1 MIKEFIER
9 IGQVIRKMLGREKIK
24 DAIGVEVAVS
34 DKMAN
39 GIDLWAKMYK
49 NEPPWKEKNIKLCGL
64 PAAIAG
70 EFARLVTL
78 ELKTEVTGNDFINE
92 EYQAVISDIRKYT
105 EYACAKGGLAMKPY
119 ASEGHIEVD
128 MVQADRF
135 FPTKFNSRG
144 EVTAAVFAESLTVG
158 KKVYTRLEY
167 HQHEGTMYHINNTAF
182 VKQDLDNVEVLGKE
196 VPLTAVPEW
205 ANLQE
210 EVTLKNVKMPLF
222 AYFKIPNANNV
233 DDTSPLGVSVYSRAI
248 NDIKEADNQWTRL
261 LWEFEGSE
269 LAIDADITLFKKD
282 DKGNYE
288 FPKGKDRLFRM
299 MDLDDNAE
307 KYKVF
312 APAIRDENLINGFNA
327 ILRRIEFNVGLAY
340 GTLSDP
346 NTVDKTAEE
355 IKASKQRSYST
366 VSDIQKS
373 LQTALEQLVYAMD
386 VMAQLS
392 GLSGRKKYEMI
403 GANNVTIKTAEGHD
417 GTDYIYS
424 PEAVELYGWICDKV
438 DFPDVNNPNTLLK
451 KAQEYLNKCIN
462 LTTTIELTAVD
473 LHKIDVEID
482 AIGLGDLI
490 PCVSTHHNLL
500 STPGDKSTYYLVNK
514 YEIDLENPSNT
525 KITLGKTLSTLSE
538 KTFSNEVTFEKSV
551 LIINNNVEKVRETA
565 SGANDKSDMAI
576 SIAQSKD
583 IEAITNLELDEIC
596 K

>member
-49 NEPPWKEKNIKLCGL
+49 NEPPWKEKNTKLCGL

-92 EYQAVISDIRKYT
+92 EYQAVVSDIRKYT

-144 EVTAAVFAESLTVG
+144 VTAAVFAESLTVG

-167 HQHEGTMYHINNTAF
+167 HQHEGTMYHINNKAF

-373 LQTALEQLVYAMD
+373 LQTALKQLVYAMD

-392 GLSGRKKYEMI
+392 GLSDRKKYEMSFDWDDSI
-403 GANNVTIKTAEGHD
+403 VTDREQDRKQDIQDVSMG
-417 GTDYIYS
+417 IMR
-424 PEAVELYGWICDKV
+424 PEEYRAKWYGETVEQARK
-438 DFPDVNNPNTLLK
+438 
-451 KAQEYLNKCIN
+451 N
-462 LTTTIELTAVD
+462 LPEQNQVM
-473 LHKIDVEID
+473 E
-482 AIGLGDLI
+482 
-490 PCVSTHHNLL
+490 
-500 STPGDKSTYYLVNK
+500 
-514 YEIDLENPSNT
+514 
-525 KITLGKTLSTLSE
+525 
-538 KTFSNEVTFEKSV
+538 
-551 LIINNNVEKVRETA
+551 
-565 SGANDKSDMAI
+565 
-576 SIAQSKD
+576 
-583 IEAITNLELDEIC
+583 
-596 K
+596 

>member
-39 GIDLWAKMYK
+39 EIDLWAKMYK

-92 EYQAVISDIRKYT
+92 EYQAVVSDIRKYT

-167 HQHEGTMYHINNTAF
+167 HQHEGTMYHINNKAF

-196 VPLTAVPEW
+196 VPLTAVLEW

-392 GLSGRKKYEMI
+392 GLSGRKKYEMSFDWDDSI
-403 GANNVTIKTAEGHD
+403 VIDKEQELASMQQD
-417 GTDYIYS
+417 
-424 PEAVELYGWICDKV
+424 AVAGFIRKELYVAAKYGV
-438 DFPDVNNPNTLLK
+438 SEEEALK
-451 KAQEYLNKCIN
+451 MMPQQDER
-462 LTTTIELTAVD
+462 
-473 LHKIDVEID
+473 
-482 AIGLGDLI
+482 
-490 PCVSTHHNLL
+490 
-500 STPGDKSTYYLVNK
+500 
-514 YEIDLENPSNT
+514 
-525 KITLGKTLSTLSE
+525 
-538 KTFSNEVTFEKSV
+538 FQ
-551 LIINNNVEKVRETA
+551 
-565 SGANDKSDMAI
+565 
-576 SIAQSKD
+576 IA
-583 IEAITNLELDEIC
+583 EE
-596 K
+596 

>member
-34 DKMAN
+34 DKMSN

-167 HQHEGTMYHINNTAF
+167 HQHEGTMYHINNKAF

-205 ANLQE
+205 VNLQE

-373 LQTALEQLVYAMD
+373 LQTALEQLVYAID

-392 GLSGRKKYEMI
+392 GLSGRKKYEMSFDWDDSI
-403 GANNVTIKTAEGHD
+403 VTDREQDRKQDIQDVSMG
-417 GTDYIYS
+417 IMR
-424 PEAVELYGWICDKV
+424 PEEYRAKWYGETVEQARK
-438 DFPDVNNPNTLLK
+438 
-451 KAQEYLNKCIN
+451 N
-462 LTTTIELTAVD
+462 LPEQNQVM
-473 LHKIDVEID
+473 E
-482 AIGLGDLI
+482 
-490 PCVSTHHNLL
+490 
-500 STPGDKSTYYLVNK
+500 
-514 YEIDLENPSNT
+514 
-525 KITLGKTLSTLSE
+525 
-538 KTFSNEVTFEKSV
+538 
-551 LIINNNVEKVRETA
+551 
-565 SGANDKSDMAI
+565 
-576 SIAQSKD
+576 
-583 IEAITNLELDEIC
+583 
-596 K
+596 

>member
-39 GIDLWAKMYK
+39 EIDLWAKMYK

-92 EYQAVISDIRKYT
+92 EYQAVVSDIRKYT

-167 HQHEGTMYHINNTAF
+167 HQHEGTMYHINNKAF
-182 VKQDLDNVEVLGKE
+182 VKQDFDNVEVLGKE

-392 GLSGRKKYEMI
+392 GLSGRKKYEMSFDWDDSI
-403 GANNVTIKTAEGHD
+403 VIDKEQELASMQQD
-417 GTDYIYS
+417 
-424 PEAVELYGWICDKV
+424 AVAGFIRKELYVAAKYGV
-438 DFPDVNNPNTLLK
+438 SEEEALK
-451 KAQEYLNKCIN
+451 MMPQQDER
-462 LTTTIELTAVD
+462 
-473 LHKIDVEID
+473 
-482 AIGLGDLI
+482 
-490 PCVSTHHNLL
+490 
-500 STPGDKSTYYLVNK
+500 
-514 YEIDLENPSNT
+514 
-525 KITLGKTLSTLSE
+525 
-538 KTFSNEVTFEKSV
+538 FQ
-551 LIINNNVEKVRETA
+551 
-565 SGANDKSDMAI
+565 
-576 SIAQSKD
+576 IA
-583 IEAITNLELDEIC
+583 EE
-596 K
+596 

>member
-39 GIDLWAKMYK
+39 EIDLWAKMYK

-92 EYQAVISDIRKYT
+92 EYQAVVSDIRKYT

-167 HQHEGTMYHINNTAF
+167 HQHEGTMYHINNKAF

-269 LAIDADITLFKKD
+269 IALDADINLFKKD

-392 GLSGRKKYEMI
+392 GLSGRKKYEMSFDWDDSI
-403 GANNVTIKTAEGHD
+403 VIDKEQELASMQQD
-417 GTDYIYS
+417 
-424 PEAVELYGWICDKV
+424 AVAGFIRKELYVAAKYGV
-438 DFPDVNNPNTLLK
+438 SEEEALK
-451 KAQEYLNKCIN
+451 MMPQQDER
-462 LTTTIELTAVD
+462 
-473 LHKIDVEID
+473 
-482 AIGLGDLI
+482 
-490 PCVSTHHNLL
+490 
-500 STPGDKSTYYLVNK
+500 
-514 YEIDLENPSNT
+514 
-525 KITLGKTLSTLSE
+525 
-538 KTFSNEVTFEKSV
+538 FQ
-551 LIINNNVEKVRETA
+551 
-565 SGANDKSDMAI
+565 
-576 SIAQSKD
+576 IA
-583 IEAITNLELDEIC
+583 EE
-596 K
+596 

>member
-39 GIDLWAKMYK
+39 EIDLWAKMYK

-92 EYQAVISDIRKYT
+92 EYQAVVSDIRKYT

-167 HQHEGTMYHINNTAF
+167 HQHEGTMYHINNKAF

-327 ILRRIEFNVGLAY
+327 ILRRIEFNVGHAY

-392 GLSGRKKYEMI
+392 GLSDRKKYEMSFDWDDSI
-403 GANNVTIKTAEGHD
+403 VIDKEQELASMQQD
-417 GTDYIYS
+417 
-424 PEAVELYGWICDKV
+424 AVAGFIRKELYVAAKYGV
-438 DFPDVNNPNTLLK
+438 SEEEALK
-451 KAQEYLNKCIN
+451 MMPQQDER
-462 LTTTIELTAVD
+462 
-473 LHKIDVEID
+473 
-482 AIGLGDLI
+482 
-490 PCVSTHHNLL
+490 
-500 STPGDKSTYYLVNK
+500 
-514 YEIDLENPSNT
+514 
-525 KITLGKTLSTLSE
+525 
-538 KTFSNEVTFEKSV
+538 FQ
-551 LIINNNVEKVRETA
+551 
-565 SGANDKSDMAI
+565 
-576 SIAQSKD
+576 IA
-583 IEAITNLELDEIC
+583 EE
-596 K
+596 

>member
-34 DKMAN
+34 DKMSN

-167 HQHEGTMYHINNTAF
+167 HQHEGTMYHINNKAF

-205 ANLQE
+205 VNLQE

-373 LQTALEQLVYAMD
+373 LQTALEQLVYAID

-392 GLSGRKKYEMI
+392 GLSGRKKYEMSFDWDDSI
-403 GANNVTIKTAEGHD
+403 VIDKEQELASMQQD
-417 GTDYIYS
+417 
-424 PEAVELYGWICDKV
+424 AVAGFIRKELYVAAKYGV
-438 DFPDVNNPNTLLK
+438 SEEEALK
-451 KAQEYLNKCIN
+451 MMPQQDER
-462 LTTTIELTAVD
+462 
-473 LHKIDVEID
+473 
-482 AIGLGDLI
+482 
-490 PCVSTHHNLL
+490 
-500 STPGDKSTYYLVNK
+500 
-514 YEIDLENPSNT
+514 
-525 KITLGKTLSTLSE
+525 
-538 KTFSNEVTFEKSV
+538 FQ
-551 LIINNNVEKVRETA
+551 
-565 SGANDKSDMAI
+565 
-576 SIAQSKD
+576 IA
-583 IEAITNLELDEIC
+583 EE
-596 K
+596 

>member
-39 GIDLWAKMYK
+39 EIDLWAKMYK

-167 HQHEGTMYHINNTAF
+167 HQHEGTMYHINNKAF

-205 ANLQE
+205 VNLQE

-373 LQTALEQLVYAMD
+373 LQTALEQLVYAID

-392 GLSGRKKYEMI
+392 GLSGRKKYEMSFDWDDSI
-403 GANNVTIKTAEGHD
+403 VIDKEQELASMQQD
-417 GTDYIYS
+417 
-424 PEAVELYGWICDKV
+424 AVAGFIRKELYVAAKYGV
-438 DFPDVNNPNTLLK
+438 SEEEALK
-451 KAQEYLNKCIN
+451 MMPQQDER
-462 LTTTIELTAVD
+462 
-473 LHKIDVEID
+473 
-482 AIGLGDLI
+482 
-490 PCVSTHHNLL
+490 
-500 STPGDKSTYYLVNK
+500 
-514 YEIDLENPSNT
+514 
-525 KITLGKTLSTLSE
+525 
-538 KTFSNEVTFEKSV
+538 FQ
-551 LIINNNVEKVRETA
+551 
-565 SGANDKSDMAI
+565 
-576 SIAQSKD
+576 IA
-583 IEAITNLELDEIC
+583 EE
-596 K
+596 

>member
-39 GIDLWAKMYK
+39 EIDLWAKMYK

-70 EFARLVTL
+70 EFARLVAL

-92 EYQAVISDIRKYT
+92 EYQAVVSDIRKYT

-167 HQHEGTMYHINNTAF
+167 HQHEGTMYHINNKAF

-392 GLSGRKKYEMI
+392 GLSGRKKYEMSFDWDDSI
-403 GANNVTIKTAEGHD
+403 VIDKEQELASMQQD
-417 GTDYIYS
+417 
-424 PEAVELYGWICDKV
+424 AVAGFIRKELYVAAKYGV
-438 DFPDVNNPNTLLK
+438 SEEEALK
-451 KAQEYLNKCIN
+451 MMPQQDER
-462 LTTTIELTAVD
+462 
-473 LHKIDVEID
+473 
-482 AIGLGDLI
+482 
-490 PCVSTHHNLL
+490 
-500 STPGDKSTYYLVNK
+500 
-514 YEIDLENPSNT
+514 
-525 KITLGKTLSTLSE
+525 
-538 KTFSNEVTFEKSV
+538 FQ
-551 LIINNNVEKVRETA
+551 
-565 SGANDKSDMAI
+565 
-576 SIAQSKD
+576 IA
-583 IEAITNLELDEIC
+583 EE
-596 K
+596 

>member
-39 GIDLWAKMYK
+39 EIDLWAKMYK

-92 EYQAVISDIRKYT
+92 EYQAVVSDIRKYT

-167 HQHEGTMYHINNTAF
+167 HQHEGTMYHINNKAF

-355 IKASKQRSYST
+355 IKASKQRSHST

-392 GLSGRKKYEMI
+392 GLSGRKKYEMRFDWDDSI
-403 GANNVTIKTAEGHD
+403 VTDREQDRKQDIQDVSMG
-417 GTDYIYS
+417 IMR
-424 PEAVELYGWICDKV
+424 PEEYRAKWYGETVEQARK
-438 DFPDVNNPNTLLK
+438 
-451 KAQEYLNKCIN
+451 N
-462 LTTTIELTAVD
+462 LPEQNQVM
-473 LHKIDVEID
+473 E
-482 AIGLGDLI
+482 
-490 PCVSTHHNLL
+490 
-500 STPGDKSTYYLVNK
+500 
-514 YEIDLENPSNT
+514 
-525 KITLGKTLSTLSE
+525 
-538 KTFSNEVTFEKSV
+538 
-551 LIINNNVEKVRETA
+551 
-565 SGANDKSDMAI
+565 
-576 SIAQSKD
+576 
-583 IEAITNLELDEIC
+583 
-596 K
+596 

>member
-39 GIDLWAKMYK
+39 EIDLWAKMYK

-92 EYQAVISDIRKYT
+92 EYQAVVSDIRKYT

-167 HQHEGTMYHINNTAF
+167 HQHEGTMYHINNKVF

-392 GLSGRKKYEMI
+392 GLSDRKKYEMSFDWDDSI
-403 GANNVTIKTAEGHD
+403 VIDKEQELASMQQD
-417 GTDYIYS
+417 
-424 PEAVELYGWICDKV
+424 AVAGFIRKELYVAAKYGV
-438 DFPDVNNPNTLLK
+438 SEEEALK
-451 KAQEYLNKCIN
+451 MMPQQDER
-462 LTTTIELTAVD
+462 
-473 LHKIDVEID
+473 
-482 AIGLGDLI
+482 
-490 PCVSTHHNLL
+490 
-500 STPGDKSTYYLVNK
+500 
-514 YEIDLENPSNT
+514 
-525 KITLGKTLSTLSE
+525 
-538 KTFSNEVTFEKSV
+538 FQ
-551 LIINNNVEKVRETA
+551 
-565 SGANDKSDMAI
+565 
-576 SIAQSKD
+576 IA
-583 IEAITNLELDEIC
+583 EE
-596 K
+596 

>member
-9 IGQVIRKMLGREKIK
+9 IGQVIRKVLGREKIK

-39 GIDLWAKMYK
+39 GIDLWTKMYK
-49 NEPPWKEKNIKLCGL
+49 NEPPWKEKNTKLCGL

-92 EYQAVISDIRKYT
+92 EYQAVVSDIRKYT

-144 EVTAAVFAESLTVG
+144 VTAAVFAESLTVG

-167 HQHEGTMYHINNTAF
+167 HQHEGTMYHINNKAF
-182 VKQDLDNVEVLGKE
+182 VKRDLDNVEVLGKE

-392 GLSGRKKYEMI
+392 GLSGRKKYEMSFDWDDSI
-403 GANNVTIKTAEGHD
+403 VTDREQGRKQDIQDVSMG
-417 GTDYIYS
+417 IMR
-424 PEAVELYGWICDKV
+424 PEEYRAKWYGETVEQARK
-438 DFPDVNNPNTLLK
+438 
-451 KAQEYLNKCIN
+451 N
-462 LTTTIELTAVD
+462 LPEQNQVM
-473 LHKIDVEID
+473 E
-482 AIGLGDLI
+482 
-490 PCVSTHHNLL
+490 
-500 STPGDKSTYYLVNK
+500 
-514 YEIDLENPSNT
+514 
-525 KITLGKTLSTLSE
+525 
-538 KTFSNEVTFEKSV
+538 
-551 LIINNNVEKVRETA
+551 
-565 SGANDKSDMAI
+565 
-576 SIAQSKD
+576 
-583 IEAITNLELDEIC
+583 
-596 K
+596 

>member
-39 GIDLWAKMYK
+39 EIDLWAKMYK

-167 HQHEGTMYHINNTAF
+167 HQHEGTMYHINNKAF

-196 VPLTAVPEW
+196 VPLTAIPEW

-392 GLSGRKKYEMI
+392 GLSGRKKYEMSFDWDDSI
-403 GANNVTIKTAEGHD
+403 VIDKEQELASMQQD
-417 GTDYIYS
+417 
-424 PEAVELYGWICDKV
+424 AVAGFIRKELYVAAKYGV
-438 DFPDVNNPNTLLK
+438 SEEEALK
-451 KAQEYLNKCIN
+451 MMPQQDER
-462 LTTTIELTAVD
+462 
-473 LHKIDVEID
+473 
-482 AIGLGDLI
+482 
-490 PCVSTHHNLL
+490 
-500 STPGDKSTYYLVNK
+500 
-514 YEIDLENPSNT
+514 
-525 KITLGKTLSTLSE
+525 
-538 KTFSNEVTFEKSV
+538 FQ
-551 LIINNNVEKVRETA
+551 
-565 SGANDKSDMAI
+565 
-576 SIAQSKD
+576 IA
-583 IEAITNLELDEIC
+583 EE
-596 K
+596 

>member
-39 GIDLWAKMYK
+39 EIDLWAKMYK

-92 EYQAVISDIRKYT
+92 EYQAVVSDIRKYT

-144 EVTAAVFAESLTVG
+144 VTAAVFAESLTVG

-167 HQHEGTMYHINNTAF
+167 HQHEGTMYHINNKAF

-392 GLSGRKKYEMI
+392 GLSGRKKYEMSFDWDDSI
-403 GANNVTIKTAEGHD
+403 VIDKEQELASMQQDAVAGFIRKEIYVAAKYGVSEEEALKMMPQQDERFQIAE
-417 GTDYIYS
+417 
-424 PEAVELYGWICDKV
+424 E
-438 DFPDVNNPNTLLK
+438 
-451 KAQEYLNKCIN
+451 
-462 LTTTIELTAVD
+462 
-473 LHKIDVEID
+473 
-482 AIGLGDLI
+482 
-490 PCVSTHHNLL
+490 
-500 STPGDKSTYYLVNK
+500 
-514 YEIDLENPSNT
+514 
-525 KITLGKTLSTLSE
+525 
-538 KTFSNEVTFEKSV
+538 
-551 LIINNNVEKVRETA
+551 
-565 SGANDKSDMAI
+565 
-576 SIAQSKD
+576 
-583 IEAITNLELDEIC
+583 
-596 K
+596 

>member
-1 MIKEFIER
+1 
-9 IGQVIRKMLGREKIK
+9 
-24 DAIGVEVAVS
+24 
-34 DKMAN
+34 
-39 GIDLWAKMYK
+39 
-49 NEPPWKEKNIKLCGL
+49 
-64 PAAIAG
+64 
-70 EFARLVTL
+70 
-78 ELKTEVTGNDFINE
+78 
-92 EYQAVISDIRKYT
+92 
-105 EYACAKGGLAMKPY
+105 MKPY

-167 HQHEGTMYHINNTAF
+167 HQHEGTMYHINNKAF

-392 GLSGRKKYEMI
+392 GLSGRKKYEMRFDWDDSI
-403 GANNVTIKTAEGHD
+403 VTDREQDRKQDIQDVSMG
-417 GTDYIYS
+417 IMR
-424 PEAVELYGWICDKV
+424 PEEYRAKWYGETVEQARK
-438 DFPDVNNPNTLLK
+438 
-451 KAQEYLNKCIN
+451 N
-462 LTTTIELTAVD
+462 LPEQNQVM
-473 LHKIDVEID
+473 E
-482 AIGLGDLI
+482 
-490 PCVSTHHNLL
+490 
-500 STPGDKSTYYLVNK
+500 
-514 YEIDLENPSNT
+514 
-525 KITLGKTLSTLSE
+525 
-538 KTFSNEVTFEKSV
+538 
-551 LIINNNVEKVRETA
+551 
-565 SGANDKSDMAI
+565 
-576 SIAQSKD
+576 
-583 IEAITNLELDEIC
+583 
-596 K
+596 

>member
-39 GIDLWAKMYK
+39 EIDLWAKMYK

-92 EYQAVISDIRKYT
+92 EYQAVVSDIRKYT

-167 HQHEGTMYHINNTAF
+167 HQHEGTMYHINNKAF
-182 VKQDLDNVEVLGKE
+182 VKQDLDNVEVLGKK

-392 GLSGRKKYEMI
+392 GLSGRKKYEMSFDWDDSI
-403 GANNVTIKTAEGHD
+403 VIDKEQELASMQQD
-417 GTDYIYS
+417 
-424 PEAVELYGWICDKV
+424 AVAGFIRKELYVAAKYGV
-438 DFPDVNNPNTLLK
+438 SEEEALK
-451 KAQEYLNKCIN
+451 MMPQQDER
-462 LTTTIELTAVD
+462 
-473 LHKIDVEID
+473 
-482 AIGLGDLI
+482 
-490 PCVSTHHNLL
+490 
-500 STPGDKSTYYLVNK
+500 
-514 YEIDLENPSNT
+514 
-525 KITLGKTLSTLSE
+525 
-538 KTFSNEVTFEKSV
+538 FQ
-551 LIINNNVEKVRETA
+551 
-565 SGANDKSDMAI
+565 
-576 SIAQSKD
+576 IA
-583 IEAITNLELDEIC
+583 EE
-596 K
+596 

>member
-1 MIKEFIER
+1 
-9 IGQVIRKMLGREKIK
+9 
-24 DAIGVEVAVS
+24 
-34 DKMAN
+34 MAN

-119 ASEGHIEVD
+119 ASEVHIEVV

-135 FPTKFNSRG
+135 VPTKFNSRG

-167 HQHEGTMYHINNTAF
+167 HQHEGTMYHINNKAF

-392 GLSGRKKYEMI
+392 GLSGRKKYEMSFDWDDSI
-403 GANNVTIKTAEGHD
+403 VIDKEQELASMQQD
-417 GTDYIYS
+417 
-424 PEAVELYGWICDKV
+424 AVAGFIRKELYVAAKYGV
-438 DFPDVNNPNTLLK
+438 SEEEALK
-451 KAQEYLNKCIN
+451 MMPQQDER
-462 LTTTIELTAVD
+462 
-473 LHKIDVEID
+473 
-482 AIGLGDLI
+482 
-490 PCVSTHHNLL
+490 
-500 STPGDKSTYYLVNK
+500 
-514 YEIDLENPSNT
+514 
-525 KITLGKTLSTLSE
+525 
-538 KTFSNEVTFEKSV
+538 FQ
-551 LIINNNVEKVRETA
+551 
-565 SGANDKSDMAI
+565 
-576 SIAQSKD
+576 IA
-583 IEAITNLELDEIC
+583 EE
-596 K
+596 

>member
-39 GIDLWAKMYK
+39 EIDLWAKMYK

-167 HQHEGTMYHINNTAF
+167 HQHEGTMYHINNKAF

-392 GLSGRKKYEMI
+392 GLSGRKKYEMSFDWDDSI
-403 GANNVTIKTAEGHD
+403 VIDKEQELASMQQDAVAGFIRKEIYVAAKYGVSEEEALKMMPQQDERFQIAE
-417 GTDYIYS
+417 
-424 PEAVELYGWICDKV
+424 E
-438 DFPDVNNPNTLLK
+438 
-451 KAQEYLNKCIN
+451 
-462 LTTTIELTAVD
+462 
-473 LHKIDVEID
+473 
-482 AIGLGDLI
+482 
-490 PCVSTHHNLL
+490 
-500 STPGDKSTYYLVNK
+500 
-514 YEIDLENPSNT
+514 
-525 KITLGKTLSTLSE
+525 
-538 KTFSNEVTFEKSV
+538 
-551 LIINNNVEKVRETA
+551 
-565 SGANDKSDMAI
+565 
-576 SIAQSKD
+576 
-583 IEAITNLELDEIC
+583 
-596 K
+596 

>member
-39 GIDLWAKMYK
+39 EIDLWAKMYK

-92 EYQAVISDIRKYT
+92 EYQAVVSDIRKYT

-144 EVTAAVFAESLTVG
+144 QVTAAVFAESLTVG

-167 HQHEGTMYHINNTAF
+167 HQHEGTMYHINNKAF

-392 GLSGRKKYEMI
+392 GLSGRKKYEMSFDWDDSI
-403 GANNVTIKTAEGHD
+403 VIDKEQELASMQQD
-417 GTDYIYS
+417 
-424 PEAVELYGWICDKV
+424 AVAGFIRKELYVAAKYGV
-438 DFPDVNNPNTLLK
+438 SEEEALK
-451 KAQEYLNKCIN
+451 MMPQQDER
-462 LTTTIELTAVD
+462 
-473 LHKIDVEID
+473 
-482 AIGLGDLI
+482 
-490 PCVSTHHNLL
+490 
-500 STPGDKSTYYLVNK
+500 
-514 YEIDLENPSNT
+514 
-525 KITLGKTLSTLSE
+525 
-538 KTFSNEVTFEKSV
+538 FQ
-551 LIINNNVEKVRETA
+551 
-565 SGANDKSDMAI
+565 
-576 SIAQSKD
+576 IA
-583 IEAITNLELDEIC
+583 EE
-596 K
+596 

>member
-39 GIDLWAKMYK
+39 EIDLWAKMYK

-92 EYQAVISDIRKYT
+92 EYQAVVSDIRKYT

-167 HQHEGTMYHINNTAF
+167 HQHEGTMYHINNKAF

-392 GLSGRKKYEMI
+392 GLSGRKKYEMSFDWDDSI
-403 GANNVTIKTAEGHD
+403 VIDKEQELASMQQD
-417 GTDYIYS
+417 
-424 PEAVELYGWICDKV
+424 AVAGFIRKELYVAAKYGV
-438 DFPDVNNPNTLLK
+438 SEEEALK
-451 KAQEYLNKCIN
+451 MMPQQDER
-462 LTTTIELTAVD
+462 
-473 LHKIDVEID
+473 
-482 AIGLGDLI
+482 
-490 PCVSTHHNLL
+490 
-500 STPGDKSTYYLVNK
+500 
-514 YEIDLENPSNT
+514 
-525 KITLGKTLSTLSE
+525 
-538 KTFSNEVTFEKSV
+538 FQ
-551 LIINNNVEKVRETA
+551 
-565 SGANDKSDMAI
+565 
-576 SIAQSKD
+576 IA
-583 IEAITNLELDEIC
+583 EE
-596 K
+596 

>member
-158 KKVYTRLEY
+158 QKVYTRLEY
-167 HQHEGTMYHINNTAF
+167 HQHEGTMYHINNKAF

-346 NTVDKTAEE
+346 DTVDKTAEE
-355 IKASKQRSYST
+355 IKTSKQRSYST

-392 GLSGRKKYEMI
+392 GLSGRKKYEMSFDWDDSI
-403 GANNVTIKTAEGHD
+403 VIDKEQELASMQQD
-417 GTDYIYS
+417 
-424 PEAVELYGWICDKV
+424 AVAGFIRKELYVAAKYGV
-438 DFPDVNNPNTLLK
+438 SEEEALK
-451 KAQEYLNKCIN
+451 MMPQQDER
-462 LTTTIELTAVD
+462 
-473 LHKIDVEID
+473 
-482 AIGLGDLI
+482 
-490 PCVSTHHNLL
+490 
-500 STPGDKSTYYLVNK
+500 
-514 YEIDLENPSNT
+514 
-525 KITLGKTLSTLSE
+525 
-538 KTFSNEVTFEKSV
+538 FQ
-551 LIINNNVEKVRETA
+551 
-565 SGANDKSDMAI
+565 
-576 SIAQSKD
+576 IA
-583 IEAITNLELDEIC
+583 EE
-596 K
+596 

>member
-39 GIDLWAKMYK
+39 EIDLWAKMYK

-70 EFARLVTL
+70 DFARLVTL

-92 EYQAVISDIRKYT
+92 EYQAVVSDIRKYT

-167 HQHEGTMYHINNTAF
+167 HQHEGTMYHINNKAF

-392 GLSGRKKYEMI
+392 GLSGRKKYEMSFDWDDSI
-403 GANNVTIKTAEGHD
+403 VIDKEQELASMQQD
-417 GTDYIYS
+417 
-424 PEAVELYGWICDKV
+424 AVAGFIRKELYVAAKYGV
-438 DFPDVNNPNTLLK
+438 SEEEALK
-451 KAQEYLNKCIN
+451 MMPQQDER
-462 LTTTIELTAVD
+462 
-473 LHKIDVEID
+473 
-482 AIGLGDLI
+482 
-490 PCVSTHHNLL
+490 
-500 STPGDKSTYYLVNK
+500 
-514 YEIDLENPSNT
+514 
-525 KITLGKTLSTLSE
+525 
-538 KTFSNEVTFEKSV
+538 FQ
-551 LIINNNVEKVRETA
+551 
-565 SGANDKSDMAI
+565 
-576 SIAQSKD
+576 IA
-583 IEAITNLELDEIC
+583 EE
-596 K
+596 

>member
-39 GIDLWAKMYK
+39 EIDLWAKMYK

-92 EYQAVISDIRKYT
+92 EYQAVVSDIRKYT

-392 GLSGRKKYEMI
+392 GLSGRKKYEMSFDWDDSI
-403 GANNVTIKTAEGHD
+403 VIDKEQELASMQQD
-417 GTDYIYS
+417 
-424 PEAVELYGWICDKV
+424 AVAGFIRKELYVAAKYGV
-438 DFPDVNNPNTLLK
+438 SEEEALK
-451 KAQEYLNKCIN
+451 MMPQQDER
-462 LTTTIELTAVD
+462 
-473 LHKIDVEID
+473 
-482 AIGLGDLI
+482 
-490 PCVSTHHNLL
+490 
-500 STPGDKSTYYLVNK
+500 
-514 YEIDLENPSNT
+514 
-525 KITLGKTLSTLSE
+525 
-538 KTFSNEVTFEKSV
+538 FQ
-551 LIINNNVEKVRETA
+551 
-565 SGANDKSDMAI
+565 
-576 SIAQSKD
+576 IA
-583 IEAITNLELDEIC
+583 EE
-596 K
+596 

>member
-92 EYQAVISDIRKYT
+92 EYQAVVSDIRKYT

-144 EVTAAVFAESLTVG
+144 VTAAVFAESLTVG

-167 HQHEGTMYHINNTAF
+167 HQHEGTMYHINNKAF

-355 IKASKQRSYST
+355 IKASKQRSHST

-386 VMAQLS
+386 VIAQLS
-392 GLSGRKKYEMI
+392 GLSGRKKYEMRFDWDDSI
-403 GANNVTIKTAEGHD
+403 VTDREQDRKQDIQDVSMG
-417 GTDYIYS
+417 IMR
-424 PEAVELYGWICDKV
+424 PEEYRAKWYGETVEQARK
-438 DFPDVNNPNTLLK
+438 
-451 KAQEYLNKCIN
+451 N
-462 LTTTIELTAVD
+462 LPEQNQVM
-473 LHKIDVEID
+473 E
-482 AIGLGDLI
+482 
-490 PCVSTHHNLL
+490 
-500 STPGDKSTYYLVNK
+500 
-514 YEIDLENPSNT
+514 
-525 KITLGKTLSTLSE
+525 
-538 KTFSNEVTFEKSV
+538 
-551 LIINNNVEKVRETA
+551 
-565 SGANDKSDMAI
+565 
-576 SIAQSKD
+576 
-583 IEAITNLELDEIC
+583 
-596 K
+596 

>member
-24 DAIGVEVAVS
+24 DALGVEVAVS
-34 DKMAN
+34 DKMAK

-92 EYQAVISDIRKYT
+92 EYQAVVSDIRKYT

-167 HQHEGTMYHINNTAF
+167 HQHEGTMYHINNKAF

-392 GLSGRKKYEMI
+392 GLSGRKKYEMSFDWDDSI
-403 GANNVTIKTAEGHD
+403 VIDKEQELASMQQD
-417 GTDYIYS
+417 
-424 PEAVELYGWICDKV
+424 AVAGFIRKELYVAAKYGV
-438 DFPDVNNPNTLLK
+438 SEEEALK
-451 KAQEYLNKCIN
+451 MMPQQDER
-462 LTTTIELTAVD
+462 
-473 LHKIDVEID
+473 
-482 AIGLGDLI
+482 
-490 PCVSTHHNLL
+490 
-500 STPGDKSTYYLVNK
+500 
-514 YEIDLENPSNT
+514 
-525 KITLGKTLSTLSE
+525 
-538 KTFSNEVTFEKSV
+538 FQ
-551 LIINNNVEKVRETA
+551 
-565 SGANDKSDMAI
+565 
-576 SIAQSKD
+576 IA
-583 IEAITNLELDEIC
+583 EE
-596 K
+596 

>member
-39 GIDLWAKMYK
+39 EIDLWAKMYK

-92 EYQAVISDIRKYT
+92 EYQAVVSDIRKYT

-167 HQHEGTMYHINNTAF
+167 HQHEGTMYHINNKAF

-210 EVTLKNVKMPLF
+210 EVMLKNVKMPLF

-392 GLSGRKKYEMI
+392 GLSGRKKYEMSFDWDDSI
-403 GANNVTIKTAEGHD
+403 VIDKEQELASMQQD
-417 GTDYIYS
+417 
-424 PEAVELYGWICDKV
+424 AVAGFIRKELYVAAKYGV
-438 DFPDVNNPNTLLK
+438 SEEEALK
-451 KAQEYLNKCIN
+451 MMPQQDER
-462 LTTTIELTAVD
+462 
-473 LHKIDVEID
+473 
-482 AIGLGDLI
+482 
-490 PCVSTHHNLL
+490 
-500 STPGDKSTYYLVNK
+500 
-514 YEIDLENPSNT
+514 
-525 KITLGKTLSTLSE
+525 
-538 KTFSNEVTFEKSV
+538 FQ
-551 LIINNNVEKVRETA
+551 
-565 SGANDKSDMAI
+565 
-576 SIAQSKD
+576 IA
-583 IEAITNLELDEIC
+583 EE
-596 K
+596 

>member
-1 MIKEFIER
+1 
-9 IGQVIRKMLGREKIK
+9 MLGREKIK

-39 GIDLWAKMYK
+39 EIDLWAKMYK

-92 EYQAVISDIRKYT
+92 EYQAVVSDIRKYT

-167 HQHEGTMYHINNTAF
+167 HQHEGTMYHINNKAF

-355 IKASKQRSYST
+355 IKASKQRSHST

-373 LQTALEQLVYAMD
+373 LQTALKQLVYAMD

-392 GLSGRKKYEMI
+392 GLSGRKKYEMSFDWDDSI
-403 GANNVTIKTAEGHD
+403 VIDKEQELASMQQD
-417 GTDYIYS
+417 
-424 PEAVELYGWICDKV
+424 AVAGFIRKELYVAAKYGV
-438 DFPDVNNPNTLLK
+438 SEEEALK
-451 KAQEYLNKCIN
+451 MMPQQDER
-462 LTTTIELTAVD
+462 
-473 LHKIDVEID
+473 
-482 AIGLGDLI
+482 
-490 PCVSTHHNLL
+490 
-500 STPGDKSTYYLVNK
+500 
-514 YEIDLENPSNT
+514 
-525 KITLGKTLSTLSE
+525 
-538 KTFSNEVTFEKSV
+538 FQ
-551 LIINNNVEKVRETA
+551 
-565 SGANDKSDMAI
+565 
-576 SIAQSKD
+576 IA
-583 IEAITNLELDEIC
+583 EE
-596 K
+596 

>member
-1 MIKEFIER
+1 M
-9 IGQVIRKMLGREKIK
+9 
-24 DAIGVEVAVS
+24 
-34 DKMAN
+34 
-39 GIDLWAKMYK
+39 
-49 NEPPWKEKNIKLCGL
+49 

-92 EYQAVISDIRKYT
+92 EYQAVVSDIRKYT

-144 EVTAAVFAESLTVG
+144 VTAAVFAESLTVG

-167 HQHEGTMYHINNTAF
+167 HQHEGTMYHINNKAF

-392 GLSGRKKYEMI
+392 GLSGRKKYEMSFDWDDSI
-403 GANNVTIKTAEGHD
+403 VIDKEQELASMQQDAVAGFIRKEIYVAAKYGVSEEEALKMMPQQDERFQIAE
-417 GTDYIYS
+417 
-424 PEAVELYGWICDKV
+424 E
-438 DFPDVNNPNTLLK
+438 
-451 KAQEYLNKCIN
+451 
-462 LTTTIELTAVD
+462 
-473 LHKIDVEID
+473 
-482 AIGLGDLI
+482 
-490 PCVSTHHNLL
+490 
-500 STPGDKSTYYLVNK
+500 
-514 YEIDLENPSNT
+514 
-525 KITLGKTLSTLSE
+525 
-538 KTFSNEVTFEKSV
+538 
-551 LIINNNVEKVRETA
+551 
-565 SGANDKSDMAI
+565 
-576 SIAQSKD
+576 
-583 IEAITNLELDEIC
+583 
-596 K
+596 

>member
-92 EYQAVISDIRKYT
+92 EYQAVVSDIRKYT

-167 HQHEGTMYHINNTAF
+167 HQHEGTMYHINNKAF

-222 AYFKIPNANNV
+222 AYFKIPNANNI
-233 DDTSPLGVSVYSRAI
+233 DDTSPLGVSVYSRAVS
-248 NDIKEADNQWTRL
+248 DIKEADKQWTRL

-269 LAIDADITLFKKD
+269 LAVDADVTLFKKNA
-282 DKGNYE
+282 KGEYE
-288 FPKGKDRLFRM
+288 LPKGKERLFRM
-299 MDLDDNAE
+299 MDLDENAE
-307 KYKVF
+307 KYKVY
-312 APAIRDENLINGFNA
+312 APPIRDENLINGFNA

-346 NTVDKTAEE
+346 DTVDKTAEE
-355 IKASKQRSYST
+355 IKTSKQRSYST

-392 GLSGRKKYEMI
+392 GLSGRKKYEMRFDWDDSI
-403 GANNVTIKTAEGHD
+403 VTDREQDRKQDIQDVSMG
-417 GTDYIYS
+417 IMR
-424 PEAVELYGWICDKV
+424 PEEYRAKWYGETVEQARK
-438 DFPDVNNPNTLLK
+438 
-451 KAQEYLNKCIN
+451 N
-462 LTTTIELTAVD
+462 LPEQNQVM
-473 LHKIDVEID
+473 E
-482 AIGLGDLI
+482 
-490 PCVSTHHNLL
+490 
-500 STPGDKSTYYLVNK
+500 
-514 YEIDLENPSNT
+514 
-525 KITLGKTLSTLSE
+525 
-538 KTFSNEVTFEKSV
+538 
-551 LIINNNVEKVRETA
+551 
-565 SGANDKSDMAI
+565 
-576 SIAQSKD
+576 
-583 IEAITNLELDEIC
+583 
-596 K
+596 

>member
-39 GIDLWAKMYK
+39 EIDLWAKMYK

-92 EYQAVISDIRKYT
+92 EYQAVVSDIRKYT

-167 HQHEGTMYHINNTAF
+167 HQHEGTMYHINNKAF

-196 VPLTAVPEW
+196 VPLTAVPAW

-392 GLSGRKKYEMI
+392 GLSGRKKYEMSFDWDDSI
-403 GANNVTIKTAEGHD
+403 VIDKEQELAIMQQD
-417 GTDYIYS
+417 
-424 PEAVELYGWICDKV
+424 AVAGFIRKELYVAAKYGV
-438 DFPDVNNPNTLLK
+438 SEEEALK
-451 KAQEYLNKCIN
+451 MMPQQDER
-462 LTTTIELTAVD
+462 
-473 LHKIDVEID
+473 
-482 AIGLGDLI
+482 
-490 PCVSTHHNLL
+490 
-500 STPGDKSTYYLVNK
+500 
-514 YEIDLENPSNT
+514 
-525 KITLGKTLSTLSE
+525 
-538 KTFSNEVTFEKSV
+538 FQ
-551 LIINNNVEKVRETA
+551 
-565 SGANDKSDMAI
+565 
-576 SIAQSKD
+576 IA
-583 IEAITNLELDEIC
+583 EE
-596 K
+596 

>member
-34 DKMAN
+34 DKMTN

-49 NEPPWKEKNIKLCGL
+49 NEPPWKEKNTKLCGL

-92 EYQAVISDIRKYT
+92 EYQAVVSDIRKYT

-158 KKVYTRLEY
+158 QKVYTRLEY
-167 HQHEGTMYHINNTAF
+167 HQHEGTMYHINNKAF

-392 GLSGRKKYEMI
+392 GLSGRKKYEMSFDWDDSI
-403 GANNVTIKTAEGHD
+403 VIDKEQELASMQQD
-417 GTDYIYS
+417 
-424 PEAVELYGWICDKV
+424 AVAGFIRKELYVAAKYGV
-438 DFPDVNNPNTLLK
+438 SEEEALK
-451 KAQEYLNKCIN
+451 MMPQQDER
-462 LTTTIELTAVD
+462 
-473 LHKIDVEID
+473 
-482 AIGLGDLI
+482 
-490 PCVSTHHNLL
+490 
-500 STPGDKSTYYLVNK
+500 
-514 YEIDLENPSNT
+514 
-525 KITLGKTLSTLSE
+525 
-538 KTFSNEVTFEKSV
+538 FQ
-551 LIINNNVEKVRETA
+551 
-565 SGANDKSDMAI
+565 
-576 SIAQSKD
+576 IA
-583 IEAITNLELDEIC
+583 EE
-596 K
+596 

>member
-24 DAIGVEVAVS
+24 DAIGAEVAVS

-70 EFARLVTL
+70 EFARLITL

-167 HQHEGTMYHINNTAF
+167 HQHEGTMYHINNKAF

-355 IKASKQRSYST
+355 IKTSKQRSYST

-392 GLSGRKKYEMI
+392 GFSGRKKYEMSFDWDDSI
-403 GANNVTIKTAEGHD
+403 VIDKEQELASMQQD
-417 GTDYIYS
+417 
-424 PEAVELYGWICDKV
+424 AVAGFIRKELYVAAKYGV
-438 DFPDVNNPNTLLK
+438 SEEEALK
-451 KAQEYLNKCIN
+451 MMPQQDER
-462 LTTTIELTAVD
+462 
-473 LHKIDVEID
+473 
-482 AIGLGDLI
+482 
-490 PCVSTHHNLL
+490 
-500 STPGDKSTYYLVNK
+500 
-514 YEIDLENPSNT
+514 
-525 KITLGKTLSTLSE
+525 
-538 KTFSNEVTFEKSV
+538 FQ
-551 LIINNNVEKVRETA
+551 
-565 SGANDKSDMAI
+565 
-576 SIAQSKD
+576 IA
-583 IEAITNLELDEIC
+583 EE
-596 K
+596 

>member
-39 GIDLWAKMYK
+39 EIDLWAKMYK

-92 EYQAVISDIRKYT
+92 EYQAVVSDIRKYT

-167 HQHEGTMYHINNTAF
+167 HQHEGTMYHINNKAF

-248 NDIKEADNQWTRL
+248 NDIKEADNQWTIL

-392 GLSGRKKYEMI
+392 GLSGRKKYEMSFDWDDSI
-403 GANNVTIKTAEGHD
+403 VIDKEQELASMQQD
-417 GTDYIYS
+417 
-424 PEAVELYGWICDKV
+424 AVAGFIRKELYVAAKYGV
-438 DFPDVNNPNTLLK
+438 SEEEALK
-451 KAQEYLNKCIN
+451 MMPQQDER
-462 LTTTIELTAVD
+462 
-473 LHKIDVEID
+473 
-482 AIGLGDLI
+482 
-490 PCVSTHHNLL
+490 
-500 STPGDKSTYYLVNK
+500 
-514 YEIDLENPSNT
+514 
-525 KITLGKTLSTLSE
+525 
-538 KTFSNEVTFEKSV
+538 FQ
-551 LIINNNVEKVRETA
+551 
-565 SGANDKSDMAI
+565 
-576 SIAQSKD
+576 IA
-583 IEAITNLELDEIC
+583 EE
-596 K
+596 

>member
-39 GIDLWAKMYK
+39 EIDLWAKMYK

-92 EYQAVISDIRKYT
+92 EYQAVVSDIRKYT

-144 EVTAAVFAESLTVG
+144 VTAAVFAESLTVG

-167 HQHEGTMYHINNTAF
+167 HQHEGTMYHINNKAF

-355 IKASKQRSYST
+355 IKTSKQRSYST

-392 GLSGRKKYEMI
+392 GLSGRKKYEMSFDWDDSI
-403 GANNVTIKTAEGHD
+403 VIDKEQELASMQQD
-417 GTDYIYS
+417 
-424 PEAVELYGWICDKV
+424 AVAGFIRKELYVAAKYGV
-438 DFPDVNNPNTLLK
+438 SEEEALK
-451 KAQEYLNKCIN
+451 MMPQQDER
-462 LTTTIELTAVD
+462 
-473 LHKIDVEID
+473 
-482 AIGLGDLI
+482 
-490 PCVSTHHNLL
+490 
-500 STPGDKSTYYLVNK
+500 
-514 YEIDLENPSNT
+514 
-525 KITLGKTLSTLSE
+525 
-538 KTFSNEVTFEKSV
+538 FQ
-551 LIINNNVEKVRETA
+551 
-565 SGANDKSDMAI
+565 
-576 SIAQSKD
+576 IA
-583 IEAITNLELDEIC
+583 EE
-596 K
+596 

>member
-39 GIDLWAKMYK
+39 EIDLWAKMYK

-92 EYQAVISDIRKYT
+92 EYQAVVSDIRKYT

-167 HQHEGTMYHINNTAF
+167 HQHEGTMYHINNKAF

-269 LAIDADITLFKKD
+269 LASDADITLFKKD

-392 GLSGRKKYEMI
+392 GLSGRKKYEMSFDWDDSI
-403 GANNVTIKTAEGHD
+403 VIDKEQELASMQQD
-417 GTDYIYS
+417 
-424 PEAVELYGWICDKV
+424 AVAGFIRKELYVAAKYGV
-438 DFPDVNNPNTLLK
+438 SEEEALK
-451 KAQEYLNKCIN
+451 MMPQQDER
-462 LTTTIELTAVD
+462 
-473 LHKIDVEID
+473 
-482 AIGLGDLI
+482 
-490 PCVSTHHNLL
+490 
-500 STPGDKSTYYLVNK
+500 
-514 YEIDLENPSNT
+514 
-525 KITLGKTLSTLSE
+525 
-538 KTFSNEVTFEKSV
+538 FQ
-551 LIINNNVEKVRETA
+551 
-565 SGANDKSDMAI
+565 
-576 SIAQSKD
+576 IA
-583 IEAITNLELDEIC
+583 EE
-596 K
+596 

>member
-39 GIDLWAKMYK
+39 EIDLWAKMYK

-92 EYQAVISDIRKYT
+92 EYQAVVSDIRKDT

-167 HQHEGTMYHINNTAF
+167 HQHEGTMYHINNKAF

-392 GLSGRKKYEMI
+392 GLSGRKKYEMSFDWDDSI
-403 GANNVTIKTAEGHD
+403 VIDKEQELASMQQD
-417 GTDYIYS
+417 
-424 PEAVELYGWICDKV
+424 AVAGFIRKELYVAAKYGV
-438 DFPDVNNPNTLLK
+438 SEEEALK
-451 KAQEYLNKCIN
+451 MMPQQDER
-462 LTTTIELTAVD
+462 
-473 LHKIDVEID
+473 
-482 AIGLGDLI
+482 
-490 PCVSTHHNLL
+490 
-500 STPGDKSTYYLVNK
+500 
-514 YEIDLENPSNT
+514 
-525 KITLGKTLSTLSE
+525 
-538 KTFSNEVTFEKSV
+538 FQ
-551 LIINNNVEKVRETA
+551 
-565 SGANDKSDMAI
+565 
-576 SIAQSKD
+576 IA
-583 IEAITNLELDEIC
+583 EE
-596 K
+596 